1 MKDFDLKKECE
12 KVNFDYSEHW
22 EDEENENVKKEVD
35 SFSKGLPRKGLKG
48 KYVKAKTGRV
58 SAKRIK
64 NSYGKYF
71 GSLKE

>member
-1 MKDFDLKKECE
+1 MKDLDLKKECE
-12 KVNFDYSEHW
+12 KVELDHSKIW
-22 EDEENENVKKEVD
+22 DDEEKREVEKKIEG
-35 SFSKGLPRKGLKG
+35 FSKGLPRTGLKG
-48 KYVKAKTGRV
+48 KYIKAKTGRV